1 MKILVVGSLNFDYTF
16 MVERLPEEGE
26 TILARDFRTAFGGKG
41 ANQAVA
47 CSRLGGEVCMIG
59 AIGNDSIGK
68 DMLVNLKNNGVD
80 IRGIRKLDGPSGMA
94 VVSVDENSENT
105 IVVNP
110 GVNGELTSKHIEQ
123 SEELIKECDII
134 LTQLEIPMNAVERV
148 IELADKWGK
157 KVILNPAPAAK
168 IKEDILEKVFLIT
181 PNESEL
187 FQLTGERNIN
197 EGVKKLIESGVEK
210 VIVTLGAMGCIYMD
224 KTICKKY
231 NSFKVKS
238 VDPTSA
244 GDTFNAAMAV
254 SINKSMDEAVEF
266 ASKCA
271 AIATTKIGA
280 QTSIPFLRDV
290 ENLNDK

>member
-1 MKILVVGSLNFDYTF
+1 MRILVIGSLNFDYTF

-26 TILARDFRTAFGGKG
+26 TILARDFSTAFGGKG

-80 IRGIRKLDGPSGMA
+80 ISGIRKLEGPSGMA
-94 VVSVDENSENT
+94 VISVNNNSENT

-110 GVNGELTSKHIEQ
+110 GVNNQLTSEHIEQ

-134 LTQLEIPMNAVERV
+134 LIQLEIPMSAVESA
-148 IELADKWGK
+148 IGLAHKWGK
-157 KVILNPAPAAK
+157 KVILNPAPATT
-168 IKEDILEKVFLIT
+168 IKKEILEKVYLIT
-181 PNESEL
+181 PNKSEL
-187 FQLTGERNIN
+187 FHLTGEKNII
-197 EGVKKLIESGVEK
+197 EGVKKLLESGVEK
-210 VIVTLGAMGCIYMD
+210 VIVTLGSKGCIYMD
-224 KTICKKY
+224 KTISKKY
-231 NSFKVKS
+231 NPWKVNAI
-238 VDPTSA
+238 DPTAA

-271 AIATTKIGA
+271 ALATTKIGA

-290 ENLNDK
+290 EI